1 MFFGLPSRNL
11 RLVYHNFK
19 ARFHI
24 AGNCLDCYNHDLSNQ
39 QWNMLT
45 KGWADWRYSET
56 TNLVMVW
63 FLVTANE
70 VKKYVE
76 HHGDLVW
83 VSNFLSAND
92 DMYYNCLDIY
102 YYLLLEMFHS
112 DYEQFTQFNDVRF
125 RVVSTCIESFEHW
138 MKHHEAPRKF
148 DDSTRSDCRK
158 KMKPEMFF
166 GKRGAPFL
174 GNTKKQHIKTVQ
186 LFYQF
191 ILLVAT
197 CQTHMFVPCVHSN
210 HISWPVHLIWR
221 RIDYLIIGWVL
232 EHFTLLLFMGISDH
246 VYIYIYVCIYIIYTY
261 TVYMYI

>member
-138 MKHHEAPRKF
+138 MKHPGNLMIRPVQIVEKRWSRRCSSANGAPRF
-148 DDSTRSDCRK
+148 LETPRNST
-158 KMKPEMFF
+158 
-166 GKRGAPFL
+166 
-174 GNTKKQHIKTVQ
+174 
-186 LFYQF
+186 
-191 ILLVAT
+191 
-197 CQTHMFVPCVHSN
+197 
-210 HISWPVHLIWR
+210 
-221 RIDYLIIGWVL
+221 
-232 EHFTLLLFMGISDH
+232 
-246 VYIYIYVCIYIIYTY
+246 
-261 TVYMYI
+261 